1 MPDYESLAGDLK
13 EAAEFPGYGI
23 GEEVD
28 VTMQRE
34 RFLNAMEDDLDLRA
48 RSRHCARSP
57 SSSSKRRKKMAFAT
71 RKRRCASFPTYSDS
85 PWGRNQLSRPE
96 SLLRATRPQLT
107 TCYTRRWS
115 AEDRRRFFVCL
126 SAWDR

>member
-34 RFLNAMEDDLDLRA
+34 RFLNAMEDDLDLPGAIEALREIA
-48 RSRHCARSP
+48 QLILEAPEEDGVRDAQKTLREL
-57 SSSSKRRKKMAFAT
+57 
-71 RKRRCASFPTYSDS
+71 SDVL
-85 PWGRNQLSRPE
+85 G
-96 SLLRATRPQLT
+96 LT
-107 TCYTRRWS
+107 LG
-115 AEDRRRFFVCL
+115 A
-126 SAWDR
+126 